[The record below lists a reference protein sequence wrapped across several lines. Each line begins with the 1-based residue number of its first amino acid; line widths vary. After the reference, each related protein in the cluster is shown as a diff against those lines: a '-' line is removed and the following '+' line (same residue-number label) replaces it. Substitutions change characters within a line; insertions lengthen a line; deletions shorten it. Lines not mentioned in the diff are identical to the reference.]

1 MGILQQAL
9 TICMAISGM
18 MFGLLVVFALIQVW
32 LMFLK
37 YHSDSGDLPDMFSK
51 PEINQGCGC
60 DSCGDVNA
68 RSQAIYY
75 ALMGVLHQYGLDELL
90 REFND
95 TRQNEEIFG
104 DAEPATSARSELD
117 GGGPVMDAEFESP
130 VRDDEFADSDDHS
143 PPKSEV

>member
-1 MGILQQAL
+1 MSLLKEAL

-51 PEINQGCGC
+51 PEINPGC
-60 DSCGDVNA
+60 DCDPSSDINA

-75 ALMGVLHQYGLDELL
+75 ALMGVLHEFGLDELL

-104 DAEPATSARSELD
+104 DAEPATSGRSELD
-117 GGGPVMDAEFESP
+117 GDDPVTDVDFDAAA
-130 VRDDEFADSDDHS
+130 DDEDHA
-143 PPKSEV
+143 PPKDEELPK